1 MTNMTLKIW
10 LTITVLVILVSSQT
24 FSQNRYKDINFAA
37 PMKIPLVLAG
47 NFAELRSN
55 HFHTGLDI
63 KTNNREGY
71 KLYAIEDGYIARI
84 NVSHWGYGLCIYV
97 QHPNGFTSVYAH
109 CKKFTPEVEA
119 FVRKAQRKKEKE
131 TITLYPGAEQ
141 FPVKRGEVIG
151 FSGNSGSSVAPH
163 LHFEIRDTKTEEP
176 INPLLF
182 GFDVK
187 DDIPPIIKGI
197 KIYSLNGAN
206 VNGKNADLLCAA
218 IKNSQGYHIKTKSP
232 IVIHGEVGIAIN
244 TIDKLNEAPNKCGI
258 YSIELYDG
266 DTLIFQQKFEKLNFY
281 TNRYINTYMDYLQY
295 RYRKESYHKSFLA
308 VNNKLEI
315 YGEIRNKGIL
325 KFEKNEVKKMKYI
338 VSDVYGNKSELY
350 FDLKGETSLKKR
362 SPINPNPIQFN
373 ASKKNE
379 LVRKEFK
386 AYLPQGALY
395 DDASIQ
401 FQEYPARHNTISAV
415 FNFNTDSVPIHK
427 YYILK
432 LKLSGVKP
440 AHQNKLVIAELSKN
454 MNRLSSKGGTMKDG
468 WVTSKVRSFGN
479 YAIAIDTVKPKITP
493 LNLENKKYKIA
504 REIRFK
510 ISDNLSGI
518 DTYNVKIDG
527 NWFHAFYNP
536 KTNLLRVPFNQY
548 NKIDSGKHKLV
559 TTITDERKNTAVFKA
574 NIEL

>member
-1 MTNMTLKIW
+1 MMNMILKIR
-10 LTITVLVILVSSQT
+10 LTITALVILVYCQA
-24 FSQNRYKDINFAA
+24 FSQNRYKDINFSA
-37 PMKIPLVLAG
+37 PLKIPLVLAG

-71 KLYAIEDGYIARI
+71 KLYAIEEGYIARI

-97 QHPNGFTSVYAH
+97 QHPNGYTSVYAH
-109 CKKFTPEVEA
+109 CKSFTSEIEA

-131 TITLYPGAEQ
+131 TITLYPGPEQ
-141 FPVKRGEVIG
+141 FPVERGQVIG

-187 DDIPPIIKGI
+187 DDIPPIVKGI

-206 VNGKNADLLCAA
+206 INGKNTDLIYSAV
-218 IKNSQGYHIKTKSP
+218 KTTEGYNLERKAP
-232 IVIHGEVGIAIN
+232 IMIHGKIGLAIN

-266 DTLIFQQKFEKLNFY
+266 DSLIFQQKLERLNFY
-281 TNRYINTYMDYLQY
+281 TNRYINTHMDYLQY
-295 RYRKESYHKSFLA
+295 RFRKESYHKSFLSK
-308 VNNKLEI
+308 NNKLDI
-315 YGEIRNKGIL
+315 YGKIKDKGIL
-325 KFEKNEVKKMKYI
+325 IFEQNEVKKMKYI
-338 VSDVYGNKSELY
+338 VSDVYGNKSELN
-350 FDLKGETSLKKR
+350 FELQGEPSLKMQNTQKL
-362 SPINPNPIQFN
+362 NPIQFN

-379 LVRKEFK
+379 IVRSNFK

-395 DDASIQ
+395 DDVTIQ

-415 FNFNTDSVPIHK
+415 FDFNTDSVPIHK

-432 LKLSGVKP
+432 LKLAGVKP

-454 MNRLSSKGGTMKDG
+454 MKRLSSKGGTIKDG
-468 WVTSKVRSFGN
+468 WVSSKVRSFGN
-479 YAIAIDTVKPKITP
+479 YAIAIDTIKPKIIP
-493 LNLENKKYKIA
+493 LNLNNKKYKTT
-504 REIRFK
+504 REIKFK

-518 DTYNVKIDG
+518 DTYKVKIDG
-527 NWFHAFYNP
+527 VWFHSFYNP
-536 KTNLLRVPFNQY
+536 KSNLLRVPFDQY
-548 NKIDSGKHKLV
+548 NKITNGKHKLIA
-559 TTITDERKNTAVFKA
+559 TITDERKNTTVFKA